1 MPLQNLKRLL
11 SMLPAEQLRRE
22 ETAAQID
29 QEKKLHKSARQGP
42 EVPDVAITF
51 SEAALIFTL
60 SFGRFTS
67 DEISLKLPVM
77 PSCHGE

>member
-22 ETAAQID
+22 ETQAQID
-29 QEKKLHKSARQGP
+29 QEKKLHKPARQGP
-42 EVPDVAITF
+42 EVPDVTITF
-51 SEAALIFTL
+51 GDAALLFTL

-77 PSCHGE
+77 PPSHED